1 MAQTLLPAPHG
12 GASASPRAT
21 TGTPRPSYPAA
32 PPLWRELLLITV
44 FYAAYAVIRLVL
56 SPTGTTSAFAHAGQ
70 VLSAEHVLG
79 VDVELGLNRALMAV
93 PWLAR
98 VANAFYATA
107 HFVVTL
113 GVLIWLYLRH
123 PRHYRWLRTAL
134 VGATALALLGFWCYP
149 LAPPRFLSGHGF
161 VDPVTA
167 LHTFGLYS
175 VPGSGTLTNQYA
187 AMPSMHAGW
196 ALWCGGILVT
206 LSTRRW
212 ITVLGLLYP
221 AATVLVILATANHY
235 TFDVVAGVAL
245 IGAALS
251 GSWLLSRKGRKDPAE
266 PPAPPG
272 PRKRAW
278 PAPRSTEA
286 ASG

>member
-1 MAQTLLPAPHG
+1 
-12 GASASPRAT
+12 
-21 TGTPRPSYPAA
+21 
-32 PPLWRELLLITV
+32 LITL
-44 FYAAYAVIRLVL
+44 FYGAYAVIRLVL

-70 VLSAEHVLG
+70 VLSTEHVLG
-79 VDVELGLNRALMAV
+79 VDVELGLNRTLMAV

-98 VANAFYATA
+98 VANTFYATA

-113 GVLIWLYLRH
+113 GVLAWLYRRH

-134 VGATALALLGFWCYP
+134 VGATSLALLGFWLYP

-175 VPGSGTLTNQYA
+175 VPGSGELTNQYA

-212 ITVLGLLYP
+212 IKVLGLLYP
-221 AATVLVILATANHY
+221 AATVFVILATANHY

-251 GSWLLSRKGRKDPAE
+251 GSWLLSRRGLKDPKE
-266 PPAPPG
+266 SPAPPG
-272 PRKRAW
+272 PGKRPW
-278 PAPRSTEA
+278 PAPRTRSRSRPQSVGA
-286 ASG
+286 P